1 MGLLDKLFGKVERRV
16 VVDRP
21 DPLDIQAAP
30 HVVCAP
36 ASGQLMAMADI
47 PDPVFACGAMGPAVG
62 IKPDAGVVYAPVS
75 GTVTLTTGTLHALG
89 LRSDNGVEILI
100 HMGVDTV
107 NMKGDGFTGFVEKGQ
122 RVSAGEALLVMDLE
136 KVAAAGYSD
145 VVITVV
151 TNADDFAP
159 VIPVEAGPVCA
170 GAQVMTVT
178 L

>member
-1 MGLLDKLFGKVERRV
+1 MGLLDKLFGKVERKP

-21 DPLDIQAAP
+21 APLDIQPASD
-30 HVVCAP
+30 VVCAA

-62 IKPDAGVVYAPVS
+62 IKPDNGIVYAPVT
-75 GTVTLTTGTLHALG
+75 GTITLTTGTLHALG
-89 LRSDNGVEILI
+89 LRSDDGAEILL

-122 RVSAGEALLVMDLE
+122 HVRAGEALLVMDLD

-151 TNADDFAP
+151 TNADEFSSIASAA
-159 VIPVEAGPVCA
+159 AGTIGA
-170 GAQVMTVT
+170 GERIMTVAR
-178 L
+178 